1 MKKNRKKYTIKIQ
14 EKRYTQKYN
23 SKKMSRKNL
32 IFFFLKIAN
41 HLPPGSVT
49 YFAEVR
55 LLSKIR
61 TTYR

>member
-1 MKKNRKKYTIKIQ
+1 MKKNRKKYATKMV
-14 EKRYTQKYN
+14 EKRYTQRYN

-32 IFFFLKIAN
+32 IFFFLKTAQD
-41 HLPPGSVT
+41 LPPGSVT